1 MTEYFDTNVNA
12 GMKTAEEILKSKLNP
27 SVAILNNPD
36 YTFNKV
42 IEAIEEYAD
51 QFKHLHLHGVMQ
63 GLPTE
68 NEIRAQ
74 ALLMENKFDN
84 YTAKIMELHE
94 IQKMPTSIDK
104 IHESCFRNSQILVHV
119 LNMIER
125 GDSKDTIFEVVDLLK
140 TTPYEAA
147 RAA

>member
-51 QFKHLHLHGVMQ
+51 QFKH
-63 GLPTE
+63 LPTE

>member
-51 QFKHLHLHGVMQ
+51 QFKHL
-63 GLPTE
+63 PTE

-119 LNMIER
+119 
-125 GDSKDTIFEVVDLLK
+125 
-140 TTPYEAA
+140 
-147 RAA
+147 

>member
-51 QFKHLHLHGVMQ
+51 QFKHL
-63 GLPTE
+63 PTE

-84 YTAKIMELHE
+84 YTAKI
-94 IQKMPTSIDK
+94 I
-104 IHESCFRNSQILVHV
+104 
-119 LNMIER
+119 
-125 GDSKDTIFEVVDLLK
+125 
-140 TTPYEAA
+140 A
-147 RAA
+147 RASYESGARWVISKLSGSPAVASSAVGSQTSARTCATGCDWPNCTLDGCAQ